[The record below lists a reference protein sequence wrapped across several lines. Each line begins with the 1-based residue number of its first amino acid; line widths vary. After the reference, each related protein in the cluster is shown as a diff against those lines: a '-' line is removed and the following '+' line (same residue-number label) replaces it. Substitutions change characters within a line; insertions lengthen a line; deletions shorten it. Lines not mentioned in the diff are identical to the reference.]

1 MTLAQRLVLS
11 IVCLTLGATFPAAAQ
26 TLPISASAPVI
37 STPIV
42 PLFRSS
48 TGADEGVFTSR
59 PIQLSLYTAVGY
71 DDNVFASHSDRV
83 GSGLSTFAVNLASH
97 LGNERTR
104 FDFGASLGFDYYWDK
119 PGKTV
124 TPDLGLNLKFTHQ
137 LTPRLALAITSYASF
152 VSEPDLRSGVSPVTG
167 DGNYFYT
174 TNTIALAY
182 QWTPRFSTVTSYTAN
197 FFIYEA
203 SPFGDTLDR
212 WESLV
217 SQQFRLQIVP
227 TVTAV
232 AEYRFGYIDYFH
244 NNLNSYSNFA
254 LVGADVDLSA
264 RLSFEFRAGAE
275 FRDYESS
282 LYGSLIDPYFESTL
296 TYLYQPESS
305 IQWYN
310 RYGFEEPNLSTG
322 YRSTFR
328 TGLRIVHAL
337 AGRTR
342 LFGGIYYSHDN
353 YHQPTFSENTLEID
367 VGLSYQL
374 TRSLQL
380 SAGYSF
386 ERDFSPIVDRDYYR
400 DRVFLGTG
408 WIF

>member
-1 MTLAQRLVLS
+1 MTLMRRLVLP
-11 IVCLTLGATFPAAAQ
+11 IVCLAVGSIFPVAAE
-26 TLPISASAPVI
+26 TLPMSASAPVI

-42 PLFRSS
+42 PLFRST
-48 TGADEGVFTSR
+48 TGADEGVFTTL
-59 PIQLSLYTAVGY
+59 PFQLSLYTAVGY
-71 DDNVFASHSDRV
+71 DDNVFSSHSDRI
-83 GSGLSTFAVNLASH
+83 GSGFTTFAVNLASH
-97 LGNERTR
+97 IGNERTR

-119 PGKTV
+119 PGKSI

-137 LTPRLALAITSYASF
+137 ITPRLALAITSYATF
-152 VSEPDLRSGVSPVTG
+152 ASEPDLRSGVSPVTG
-167 DGNYFYT
+167 EGNYFYT

-197 FFIYEA
+197 FFIYDA
-203 SPFGDTLDR
+203 SSFGDSLNR
-212 WESLV
+212 WESLI

-244 NNLNSYSNFA
+244 NNLNSISNFA

-264 RLSFEFRAGAE
+264 RLSFELRAGAE
-275 FRDYESS
+275 FRDYESG

-310 RYGFEEPNLSTG
+310 RYGFEEPDLSTG

-342 LFGGIYYSHDN
+342 LFGGIYYSHDS
-353 YHQPTFSENTLEID
+353 YHDPSFSENTLQID

-380 SAGYSF
+380 TAGYTF
-386 ERDFSPIVDRDYYR
+386 QRDFSDIADRDYYR
-400 DRVFLGTG
+400 DRVFIGTA
-408 WIF
+408 WVF